1 MREIKR
7 RKIVA
12 GEVGGMLPGIAGI
25 CLYML
30 VVALIGVVG
39 VFRGVY
45 QGEARYVVLPV
56 CTLIVV
62 GVFGL
67 LRLRR
72 WGWALVM
79 AGALLM
85 SAMYGFMARTMHQP
99 GMWVMAGLDFCF
111 FLYLVRPETR
121 ERLR

>member
-1 MREIKR
+1 MTDETSQPSSPSPAVR
-7 RKIVA
+7 
-12 GEVGGMLPGIAGI
+12 GQLLPGVAGI

-30 VVALIGVVG
+30 VVAITG
-39 VFRGVY
+39 VFGALRGVY
-45 QGEARYVVLPV
+45 PVRVALPV

-72 WGWALVM
+72 WGWALV
-79 AGALLM
+79 ASGSLLL
-85 SAMYGFMARTMHQP
+85 SFMYGWMARRMAMP
-99 GMWVMAGLDFCF
+99 RMWVMSMLDLCM
-111 FLYLVRPETR
+111 FLYLIRAEVR

>member
-1 MREIKR
+1 MNDQSPAQEKR
-7 RKIVA
+7 PAVR
-12 GEVGGMLPGIAGI
+12 GQMLPGIAGI

-30 VVALIGVVG
+30 VVSITG
-39 VFRGVY
+39 VFGALRGVFPTMI
-45 QGEARYVVLPV
+45 ALPI

-72 WGWALVM
+72 WGWAMVT
-79 AGALLM
+79 AGSLLM
-85 SAMYGFMARTMHQP
+85 AMMYGWMARHMGIP
-99 GMWVMAGLDFCF
+99 RMWVMAALDLCM
-111 FLYLVRPETR
+111 FLYLVRAEVR

>member
-1 MREIKR
+1 MSEQQQRPNA
-7 RKIVA
+7 RKQL
-12 GEVGGMLPGIAGI
+12 LPGIAGI

-30 VVALIGVVG
+30 VVAVTG
-39 VFRGVY
+39 VFGALRGVFP
-45 QGEARYVVLPV
+45 AAVALPV

-72 WGWALVM
+72 WGWALVT
-79 AGALLM
+79 AGSLLL
-85 SAMYGFMARTMHQP
+85 SFMYGWTARHLAVP
-99 GMWVMAGLDFCF
+99 RMWVMAALDLCL
-111 FLYLVRPETR
+111 FLYLIRAEVR

>member
-1 MREIKR
+1 MSDQTPAQEQRPNVR
-7 RKIVA
+7 
-12 GEVGGMLPGIAGI
+12 GQMLPGIAGI

-30 VVALIGVVG
+30 VVSITG
-39 VFRGVY
+39 VFGALRGVFPTMI
-45 QGEARYVVLPV
+45 ALPI

-72 WGWALVM
+72 WGWAMVT
-79 AGALLM
+79 AGSLLM
-85 SAMYGFMARTMHQP
+85 AMMYGWMARHMGIP
-99 GMWVMAGLDFCF
+99 RMWVMAALDFCM
-111 FLYLVRPETR
+111 FLYLVRAEVR